1 MEGNTPGNMT
11 EIPTHPKIS
20 SLELR
25 VLNLSQNL
33 QVKVKII
40 KRGRRGYIGKALGEV
55 GTQPTLQ
62 NEEYGTRTPSPG

>member
-1 MEGNTPGNMT
+1 MERNTPGNMT

-20 SLELR
+20 SPELR
-25 VLNLSQNL
+25 VLNLSKNL
-33 QVKVKII
+33 QLKVKII

>member
-1 MEGNTPGNMT
+1 MERNTPGNMT

-20 SLELR
+20 SPELR

-33 QVKVKII
+33 QLKVKII

-55 GTQPTLQ
+55 GT
-62 NEEYGTRTPSPG
+62 

>member
-25 VLNLSQNL
+25 VLNLSQKL
-33 QVKVKII
+33 QLKVKII
-40 KRGRRGYIGKALGEV
+40 KRGRRGYIGKVLGED
-55 GTQPTLQ
+55 GTQPTLK